1 MDHSSSRNARVLSF
15 EKSPVIVRARTP
27 GSGGN
32 LTPSRPVD
40 APPALV
46 GKQSFRRASAS
57 KASWQTQL
65 RMLQEQVKH
74 ADSKLQQSQEQLFE
88 ERCKAERL
96 KRAEDLEENF
106 MQQAQITGSRGFS
119 LKSRDSFQEKTG
131 SRGSEL
137 KPRDSFQEEIH
148 NSGSRGSGLKSR
160 DSFQEE
166 TGSRGFGLS
175 PRNSFQEE
183 IFTTGSR
190 DSELRPRNSFQLQKI
205 QKYSVRKED
214 YSAMLK
220 ELAKIKKDGSNFD
233 FWKKQ
238 FEAVAYMANWDKKMF
253 NVNGPGWDGTRSR
266 GE

>member
-1 MDHSSSRNARVLSF
+1 MDHSSSRNA
-15 EKSPVIVRARTP
+15 EKSPVVVRARTP
-27 GSGGN
+27 GSGGI

-131 SRGSEL
+131 SRGSGL

-148 NSGSRGSGLKSR
+148 NSGSCDSGLRS
-160 DSFQEE
+160 Q
-166 TGSRGFGLS
+166 
-175 PRNSFQEE
+175 NSFQEE
-183 IFTTGSR
+183 MSTTGSR
-190 DSELRPRNSFQLQKI
+190 DSGLRPRNSFRVQEI
-205 QKYSVRKED
+205 QKYIQCARRIT
-214 YSAMLK
+214 L
-220 ELAKIKKDGSNFD
+220 
-233 FWKKQ
+233 
-238 FEAVAYMANWDKKMF
+238 
-253 NVNGPGWDGTRSR
+253 RC
-266 GE
+266 